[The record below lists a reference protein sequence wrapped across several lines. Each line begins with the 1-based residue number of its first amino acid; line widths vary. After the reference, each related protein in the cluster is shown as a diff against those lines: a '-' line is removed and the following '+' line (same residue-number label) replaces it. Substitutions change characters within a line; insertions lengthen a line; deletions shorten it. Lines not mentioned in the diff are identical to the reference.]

1 MPVYSG
7 FNLATQGR
15 NGQAPNVTQN
25 YYSGLNRP
33 NPIGNQLGN
42 QSGPAGN
49 TTAVSPR
56 PTLANP
62 NIPGSAP
69 DYSTWDTR
77 YLDRENARIRQANI
91 DGRRSWAGEDASGFM
106 PESEVTADTFKY
118 NGDLDEDDPRV
129 QEFRRLY
136 GQRTFVD
143 ENGNPMQNQ
152 GSRGG
157 AASGYRILTLPES
170 GQIYHGL
177 DNQEY
182 LQDGSRIMRLPDGRI
197 IVENANYN
205 GGSVAGAQRAQETSS
220 RQFRQRAART
230 IALMI
235 AGGVAGGYL
244 GGVEG
249 FAGAGAEAGGVYG
262 GMQGTVGGTFA
273 NWTPTLA
280 EGAAGTATGAF
291 GAVGAGTGT
300 EVGAGAELLGG
311 TGGVTQYPVSQGL
324 LAGGEGAAATTAGV
338 GTASQVGV
346 PNAAATP
353 TSVIPPNLPAF
364 PTGAADAIPS
374 LAAPPTAQATSALPF
389 GLTGRDLA
397 TGASGLFNIWNSRN
411 ARNDANAAADRA
423 DPFGQYRQQA
433 GADLMKLME
442 DPSYLYERA
451 GYKFKQQQGEQGIH
465 RGAANK
471 GYFRS
476 PNMLF
481 DLSKFNS
488 GLASQEYEAEYK
500 RLAEMAGV
508 SINPGTAAKIQ
519 ANGNQTSTNMRSA
532 GVTQL
537 GSSFFDWLSRN
548 V

>member
-62 NIPGSAP
+62 NTPGSAP

-205 GGSVAGAQRAQETSS
+205 GGGVAGAQRAQETSS
-220 RQFRQRAART
+220 RQFTQRAART
-230 IALMI
+230 AALMI

-249 FAGAGAEAGGVYG
+249 FTGAGAE
-262 GMQGTVGGTFA
+262 
-273 NWTPTLA
+273 
-280 EGAAGTATGAF
+280 
-291 GAVGAGTGT
+291 
-300 EVGAGAELLGG
+300 AGAELLGG

-488 GLASQEYEAEYK
+488 GLASQEYEAEYR

-508 SINPGTAAKIQ
+508 SINPGTAAQIQ
-519 ANGNQTSTNMRSA
+519 ANGNQASTNMRSA
-532 GVTQL
+532 GVTQA
-537 GSSFFDWLSRN
+537 GSAFFDWLSRQG
-548 V
+548 

>member
-1 MPVYSG
+1 MPVYTG

-15 NGQAPNVTQN
+15 NGQAPNVTTN

-62 NIPGSAP
+62 NIPGATP
-69 DYSTWDTR
+69 NYSTWDTR
-77 YLDRENARIRQANI
+77 YLDRENERIRQANI

-106 PESEVTADTFKY
+106 PEAEVTADTFKY
-118 NGDLDEDDPRV
+118 SGNLDEDDPRV
-129 QEFRRLY
+129 QEFRRQY
-136 GQRTFVD
+136 GDRTFVD

-152 GSRGG
+152 GSDG

-182 LQDGSRIMRLPDGRI
+182 LQDGSRVMRLPDGRI

-205 GGSVAGAQRAQETSS
+205 GGSVAGAQRAQETRS
-220 RQFRQRAART
+220 REFTQRAALT
-230 IALMI
+230 AAIMI

-262 GMQGTVGGTFA
+262 GMTGTGAGTFA
-273 NWTPTLA
+273 GWTP
-280 EGAAGTATGAF
+280 EIAAGA
-291 GAVGAGTGT
+291 
-300 EVGAGAELLGG
+300 
-311 TGGVTQYPVSQGL
+311 GVTTAASTAMPSFANVA
-324 LAGGEGAAATTAGV
+324 AGSSSTAAATTA
-338 GTASQVGV
+338 S
-346 PNAAATP
+346 
-353 TSVIPPNLPAF
+353 S
-364 PTGAADAIPS
+364 
-374 LAAPPTAQATSALPF
+374 LPF
-389 GLTGRDLA
+389 GLTARDLA
-397 TGASGLFNIWNSRN
+397 TAGSGVLNLINSGQ
-411 ARNDANAAADRA
+411 ARRDSSAAADRA

-451 GYKFKQQQGEQGIH
+451 GYKFKQQQGEQGIN

-488 GLASQEYEAEYK
+488 GLASQEYEAEYR

-508 SINPGTAAKIQ
+508 GINPGTAAQIQ

-537 GSSFFDWLSRN
+537 GSFFFDWLSRT

>member
-1 MPVYSG
+1 MPVYTG

-15 NGQAPNVTQN
+15 NGQPPNATQN
-25 YYSGLNRP
+25 YYTGLNRP

-62 NIPGSAP
+62 NTPGSAP

-205 GGSVAGAQRAQETSS
+205 GGGVAGAQRAQETSS
-220 RQFRQRAART
+220 RQFTQRAART
-230 IALMI
+230 AALMI

-249 FAGAGAEAGGVYG
+249 FTGAGAEAGGVYG
-262 GMQGTVGGTFA
+262 GMQGTAGGTFA

-280 EGAAGTATGAF
+280 EGAAGTTAA
-291 GAVGAGTGT
+291 GAGGT
-300 EVGAGAELLGG
+300 TWSSASGLPPPASGVGPVAGSMGYEGA
-311 TGGVTQYPVSQGL
+311 
-324 LAGGEGAAATTAGV
+324 GAAATGAGGMTTGQMIQAGGSLI
-338 GTASQVGV
+338 GTVA
-346 PNAAATP
+346 NA
-353 TSVIPPNLPAF
+353 IGNR
-364 PTGAADAIPS
+364 
-374 LAAPPTAQATSALPF
+374 Q
-389 GLTGRDLA
+389 
-397 TGASGLFNIWNSRN
+397 N
-411 ARNDANAAADRA
+411 ANQYRNDINSAVERA
-423 DPFGQYRQQA
+423 DTWGPENRQRAIDRIWQ
-433 GADLMKLME
+433 LYN
-442 DPSYLYERA
+442 DPSSIENTP
-451 GYKFKQQQGEQGIH
+451 GYQFARQQGEQGVN
-465 RGAANK
+465 RAAAGR

-476 PNMLF
+476 PNMLY
-481 DLSKFNS
+481 DLSKFNQ
-488 GLASQEYEAEYK
+488 GLATKTYD
-500 RLAEMAGV
+500 AEMGRLLTMAGAGN
-508 SINPGTAAKIQ
+508 NPANAASLAAQGAGQYSSMNRASLTSALAAGGTF
-519 ANGNQTSTNMRSA
+519 M
-532 GVTQL
+532 
-537 GSSFFDWLSRN
+537 DWLSGLN
-548 V
+548 FG